1 MSDDHPQS
9 VNQSK
14 SIVDGHMA
22 GGNIE
27 VSTTN
32 ILPSDAKTPLR
43 IMAEKYQ
50 HEVEKDCAQKEFI
63 EETSG
68 KDFALEINGKVE
80 YFEETSIN
88 FGKDIYFNYDLFL
101 ESFKEKLQN
110 KIDKK
115 YKFSTNIVITF
126 LEPIG
131 LSHDLEIIKIY
142 KN

>member
-14 SIVDGHMA
+14 NIVDGHMA

-63 EETSG
+63 EELQNYMKRVPG
-68 KDFALEINGKVE
+68 HEQRDLEQKL
-80 YFEETSIN
+80 SDA
-88 FGKDIYFNYDLFL
+88 KRDDLIDNAKIL
-101 ESFKEKLQN
+101 KEKFAKKLYKHTFSPVAQN
-110 KIDKK
+110 IFVHILSMINCSFQLKIK
-115 YKFSTNIVITF
+115 
-126 LEPIG
+126 P
-131 LSHDLEIIKIY
+131 IIKEI
-142 KN
+142 